1 LTNATKSKTNYR
13 GSKAER
19 RAAEKRRQQRRRL
32 GIGLGIAVAIAAALV
47 FALTRPAD
55 TGQTFA
61 SGDVTIVGATG
72 NPLAPGDVVPSFTA
86 PALGGGTVDWS
97 DYETGPVVLAI
108 WAPWCPHCQKEM
120 PILSEV
126 VSADPSVRLVSV
138 TTAVGQAPGPS
149 PQEFMQ
155 ERGLTFPVA
164 VDDDQG
170 TLGTGLGIQSFPTVY
185 YVKDGVVVRTTTGEI
200 PLAEYQA
207 ILAEL
212 RS

>member
-1 LTNATKSKTNYR
+1 MTNATKSKTKYR

-32 GIGLGIAVAIAAALV
+32 SIGLGISAAIALALV
-47 FALTRPAD
+47 FALTRPGD
-55 TGQTFA
+55 TGQTSA
-61 SGDVTIVGATG
+61 TGDVTIVGATG
-72 NPLAPGDVVPSFTA
+72 SSLGPGDVVPAFTA

-97 DYETGPVVLAI
+97 DYQTGPVVLAI

-120 PILSEV
+120 PILSEAV
-126 VSADPSVRLVSV
+126 DATSPVRLVSV

-155 ERGLTFPVA
+155 ERDLTFPVA

-170 TLGTGLGIQSFPTVY
+170 TLGAGLGIQSFPTVY
-185 YVKDGVVVRTTTGEI
+185 YVKDGVVVRTTTGEV
-200 PLAEYQA
+200 PQAELEA

-212 RS
+212 LA